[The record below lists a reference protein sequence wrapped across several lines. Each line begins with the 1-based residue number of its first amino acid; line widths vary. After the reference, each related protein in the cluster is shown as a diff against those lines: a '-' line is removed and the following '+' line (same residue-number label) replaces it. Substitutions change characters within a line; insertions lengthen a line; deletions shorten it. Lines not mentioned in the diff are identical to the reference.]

1 MTFFQ
6 EHGVTV
12 DDTGFHY
19 GSTFFAAKEM
29 HSYGLR
35 GDGSGPLPSRKL
47 TRVLING
54 RDVLTAPDEETAA
67 RIISAIRQC
76 IEVRTI

>member
-12 DDTGFHY
+12 DDTGFRF
-19 GSTFFAAKEM
+19 GSTFFAAKEIS
-29 HSYGLR
+29 SYGLS

-76 IEVRTI
+76 IEVRTV